1 LANILA
7 NILLCFYDTLAV
19 FLRYILPRFYDTQ
32 VVEAHLFKE
41 FAGDF
46 YDRELRLMLTGLGL
60 GVRVRV

>member
-1 LANILA
+1 MNIVTFW
-7 NILLCFYDTLAV
+7 CFYAMCINV
-19 FLRYILPRFYDTQ
+19 CEIWPCFFFHDTQ

-60 GVRVRV
+60 GFRCRV

>member
-1 LANILA
+1 MCIDVYRDVWP
-7 NILLCFYDTLAV
+7 C
-19 FLRYILPRFYDTQ
+19 FYDTQ

-60 GVRVRV
+60 GFRVRV